1 MPYQTLVIER
11 HPRVLVVRLN
21 NPPRNLIDMT
31 VVDEL
36 AALVKG
42 LRGDREVRAVVI
54 TGDPHEV
61 FAAHFDVEVIHS
73 LARGLP
79 LTIGPGLASVIWP
92 VIAALDRLPGV
103 DAALQRTPAAG
114 ASALLRMHR
123 LFNRMGQSDVVF
135 VAAINGMA
143 LGGGLELAL
152 ACDLRLMSTGGTA
165 CVGLPEGLI
174 GILPGGGG
182 TQRLTRAIG
191 PARALRMMLEGTVL
205 TAGEALEL
213 GLVQA
218 AVPSEELLEAAM
230 TTAARAAQRSPW
242 TVAML
247 KHSVYGGVGR
257 RLEAGLLLEQRGL
270 VVTSTSAQGRRGM
283 QALLDRFPSRSPVP
297 ARTLLD
303 ALAGDAAIDLGGDE
317 QLTPGGAQVQRDGAG
332 VPSTG
337 ESRRGR

>member
-1 MPYQTLVIER
+1 VPYQTLTLER
-11 HPRVLVVRLN
+11 HDRVLLVRLT
-21 NPPRNLIDMT
+21 NPPRNLLDMV

-36 AALVKG
+36 AALVRS
-42 LRGDREVRAVVI
+42 LRSDPQVRCVVI

-61 FAAHFDVEVIHS
+61 FAAHFDVEVIDG

-79 LTIGPGLASVIWP
+79 VSIGPGLASVVWP

-123 LFNRMGQSDVVF
+123 LFNRMGRSDVVF
-135 VAAINGMA
+135 VAAVNGMA

-152 ACDLRLMSTGGTA
+152 ACDLRVMSTADTT
-165 CVGLPEGLI
+165 CIGLPEGLV

-205 TAGEALEL
+205 SPAEALEL

-218 AVPSEELLEAAM
+218 VVPADRLLETAM
-230 TTAARAAQRSPW
+230 DTAARAAQRSPW

-247 KHSVYGGVGR
+247 KRSVYGGVGR
-257 RLEAGLLLEQRGL
+257 RLEAGLRLEQQGL

-283 QALLDRFPSRSPVP
+283 RALLDRFPSRSPVP
-297 ARTLLD
+297 ARELLD
-303 ALAGDAAIDLGGDE
+303 ALAGEAAVDLGDPE
-317 QLTPGGAQVQRDGAG
+317 PART
-332 VPSTG
+332 
-337 ESRRGR
+337 SR